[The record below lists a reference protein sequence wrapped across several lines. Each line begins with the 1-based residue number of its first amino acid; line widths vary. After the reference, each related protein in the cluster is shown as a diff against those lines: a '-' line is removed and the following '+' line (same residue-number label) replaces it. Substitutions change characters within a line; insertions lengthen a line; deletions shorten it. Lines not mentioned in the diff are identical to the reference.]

1 MTATIFDTNAYLN
14 LVSKKDF
21 DEVRSLVQNIKNAET
36 AKGYVAYIYPTV
48 AEELLSHLLDKQPLC
63 KPTYTYTKACVAI
76 YAHCSDKASNS
87 YRMSPLQELQIAH
100 MYWGI
105 NNQIAVNT
113 QKTIGNL
120 LYEIESNPNC
130 RTVNKYKLPLQQI
143 KDFILDAEQSFVDSI
158 EGIKQNIL
166 SQNSQY
172 ATWHEYLSDKKNRN
186 AVTGYVNSPQLK
198 ELLATSMISAIA
210 IDLQNK
216 GISSP
221 NQQQI
226 IQAINIYMQDC
237 AASLELQQMLFSHWD
252 DPNFQFGRPDRV
264 NTIWDAKVLSCVG
277 HKLQTGNGQGDEI
290 LLVTTDGNMITAAKR
305 AIPNCKICTYND
317 YLDLLGLY

>member
-1 MTATIFDTNAYLN
+1 MIATIFDTNAYLN
-14 LVSKKDF
+14 LVSQKDF
-21 DEVRSLVQNIKNAET
+21 DEVRSFVQNIKDAE
-36 AKGYVAYIYPTV
+36 AQKGYIAYIYPTV
-48 AEELLSHLLDKQPLC
+48 AEELLSHLLDKQSIC

-76 YAHCSDKASNS
+76 YAHCSDKTSNS

-100 MYWGI
+100 AYWGI
-105 NNQIAVNT
+105 NNQIAVGT
-113 QKTIGNL
+113 QTTICNL
-120 LYEIESNPNC
+120 LYEIERNPNC
-130 RTVNKYKLPLQQI
+130 RTINKYKLTLQQI
-143 KDFILDAEQSFVDSI
+143 KDFILEAEQSFVDGI
-158 EGIKQNIL
+158 EEVKQNIL

-172 ATWHEYLSDKKNRN
+172 ATWQDYLSDKKNRN

-198 ELLATSMISAIA
+198 KLLATSMIYAIA

-216 GISSP
+216 GIPSP

-226 IQAINIYMQDC
+226 VKAIKIYMKDC
-237 AASLELQQMLFSHWD
+237 AASLELQQILFSHWD

-264 NTIWDAKVLSCVG
+264 NTIWDAKVLSCAG

-305 AIPNCKICTYND
+305 AIPNCKICTYNE
-317 YLDLLGLY
+317 YLNLLGL